1 MLTGVEEAFTL
12 DAEVEVEVDA
22 LVGVEVDVEA
32 PVLVAGVEDDVPGI
46 VWAPTMARSATPAT
60 AVKAAPAVSRLSK
73 TMAASRARIRPAVVR
88 VLSMSVSL
96 GPGPEANL

>member
-1 MLTGVEEAFTL
+1 VLTGVEDAFTL
-12 DAEVEVEVDA
+12 DAEVEVEA
-22 LVGVEVDVEA
+22 LAGVGLDVEA
-32 PVLVAGVEDDVPGI
+32 LVLVAGVEDDVPGI
-46 VWAPTMARSATPAT
+46 VWAPTMPRTATPAT

-73 TMAASRARIRPAVVR
+73 TMAASRARIRPAVVG